1 LFGPTRRWASP
12 SDCEPAAADMDRHD
26 PVQAHYH
33 GARSAQHL
41 ATVTAQGGRREE

>member
-41 ATVTAQGGRREE
+41 ATVTAQGGQREE